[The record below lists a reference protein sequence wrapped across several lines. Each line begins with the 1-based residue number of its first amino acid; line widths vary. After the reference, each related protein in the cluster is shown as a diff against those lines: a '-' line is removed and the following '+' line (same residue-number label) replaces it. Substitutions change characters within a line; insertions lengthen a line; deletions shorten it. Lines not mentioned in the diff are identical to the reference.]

1 MPSYALYNLCVPG
14 SEELGSCLPRARES
28 GCIPRWTQQLRITK
42 TKTQQFWSLW
52 RVQSSCLGLAPTSS
66 KGSGWADFLW
76 GLNTACLLL
85 TQTYSWTSAQGW
97 QPPGKSWLW
106 LHSEMGDSELSE
118 TWSARHRFSECHQR
132 VILSRKGRRWVI
144 MQRCEEEEKERE
156 ETVINTKD
164 LFLSQFKSGD
174 LSQMF
179 VPKRKHKCSPETSGH
194 RP

>member
-1 MPSYALYNLCVPG
+1 MPCTICV
-14 SEELGSCLPRARES
+14 SQAQRSLAAVFPRARES

-52 RVQSSCLGLAPTSS
+52 RVQSSCLGLAPTRIPRALAELPPVRS
-66 KGSGWADFLW
+66 KYSMLAFNLNIQPGPVPRADSPQGSLDF
-76 GLNTACLLL
+76 
-85 TQTYSWTSAQGW
+85 
-97 QPPGKSWLW
+97 WL
-106 LHSEMGDSELSE
+106 
-118 TWSARHRFSECHQR
+118 RIQ
-132 VILSRKGRRWVI
+132 RWVI
-144 MQRCEEEEKERE
+144 QSYQRHEVLGTGSPMSPTCDPEQRKGMRWWRMQRCEEEEKERE

-179 VPKRKHKCSPETSGH
+179 VPKRNTNVSPGTSGH